1 MRQGLFDG
9 LSTKCINT
17 IKTNDPNS
25 SINIISKMK
34 LPGSSEKIGKDDAFK
49 IYKIYADHS
58 VEFKSSRYKSNING
72 YKKKVNN
79 NINVAEKSIS

>member
-9 LSTKCINT
+9 LSTKCVNT
-17 IKTNDPNS
+17 IKNNDPSS

-34 LPGSSEKIGKDDAFK
+34 LPGSSEKIGKDNALK
-49 IYKIYADHS
+49 IYKIYADDS
-58 VEFKSSRYKSNING
+58 VEFKSSRYKSNINN

-79 NINVAEKSIS
+79 NISIAEKSIS